1 MKKPLT
7 ARIFGLAALY
17 CIVFCVL
24 VILQFSSKGNFTLNA
39 GAISIKGRYQPPSSE
54 TPETER
60 QEVTGGLKAFFGGLE
75 FNLKEERGK
84 GLIITGAH
92 GSMPVN
98 PEYLITADNSVY
110 FGLPGGT
117 TVVFNSLESLNGA
130 ELQISAE
137 FAGNITE
144 VSIPVTQRRS
154 SLIRDNG
161 ELGVLYNGSRYFF
174 SGEELKDGKI
184 ILSKTDSFVSY
195 RPRGKQR
202 VFNPEDFIIAQAQ
215 NYEGNILEWVDA
227 AYTHLNQNAAVL
239 QDEDEIIAYMGEAL
253 RRRNYS
259 TALASIPKDFLNS
272 PRHSYRASA
281 FIGGMGTAYR
291 SFINAER
298 DKLSLIAQL
307 AAEKSPAVLK
317 ENHLIDYLYT
327 RSSAA
332 VAGSVLEIIHNLT
345 PEQITLDYCL
355 GLLEAY
361 EDIKKWR
368 PSTNNQVEPLT
379 EQILLLISGS
389 LNRDTEKKLVY
400 AYNSGGLD
408 LEYSLKLGKALIYW
422 ADDVKNKDWSAI
434 GRSLVLSALTSG
446 GAGIGNLYC
455 TLNPGN
461 YYPRAAWLSDNGLW
475 MWTVSPNT
483 RASYVDGNLI
493 ITTAFQENMSHFVM
507 IRGVRPFVKLQIYD
521 MDWRSDSQF
530 EIYDSSGWVY
540 YPQDQILILKIK
552 HHTASENIRIIY
564 RVEEPPPIEVEEDYD
579 EYE

>member
-1 MKKPLT
+1 
-7 ARIFGLAALY
+7 
-17 CIVFCVL
+17 
-24 VILQFSSKGNFTLNA
+24 
-39 GAISIKGRYQPPSSE
+39 
-54 TPETER
+54 
-60 QEVTGGLKAFFGGLE
+60 
-75 FNLKEERGK
+75 
-84 GLIITGAH
+84 
-92 GSMPVN
+92 
-98 PEYLITADNSVY
+98 
-110 FGLPGGT
+110 
-117 TVVFNSLESLNGA
+117 
-130 ELQISAE
+130 
-137 FAGNITE
+137 
-144 VSIPVTQRRS
+144 
-154 SLIRDNG
+154 
-161 ELGVLYNGSRYFF
+161 
-174 SGEELKDGKI
+174 
-184 ILSKTDSFVSY
+184 
-195 RPRGKQR
+195 
-202 VFNPEDFIIAQAQ
+202 
-215 NYEGNILEWVDA
+215 
-227 AYTHLNQNAAVL
+227 
-239 QDEDEIIAYMGEAL
+239 
-253 RRRNYS
+253 
-259 TALASIPKDFLNS
+259 
-272 PRHSYRASA
+272 
-281 FIGGMGTAYR
+281 MGTAYR
-291 SFINAER
+291 SFTAAER
-298 DKLSLIAQL
+298 DKINLITQL

-327 RSSAA
+327 RSSVAL
-332 VAGSVLEIIHNLT
+332 AGSVLEIIHNLT

-368 PSTNNQVEPLT
+368 PSTNNQVEPLI

-408 LEYSLKLGKALIYW
+408 LEYSLKLGKALIFW

-434 GRSLVLSALTSG
+434 GRSLVLSALASG

-461 YYPRAAWLSDNGLW
+461 YYPRAALLSDNGLW
-475 MWTVSPNT
+475 MWTVSPNV

-493 ITTAFQENMSHFVM
+493 ITTAFQENMSHFLM

-552 HHTASENIRIIY
+552 HHAASENIRIIY